1 MTCHMP
7 KQLIENMNHASATDH
22 RILRDR
28 SENLLTRDDVSQA
41 PSDELVYDSRPLGF
55 EDERADLRSLAL
67 AYPQVAGHYP
77 ELRQKGFA
85 ALQQAA
91 QGFPNDAEVQAT
103 YGLVLL
109 VVRPGERERA
119 GELLQRALDLGS
131 KSSEVRTKL
140 ANLRLQQGNVPVAID
155 LYKQTIL
162 VEPFYS
168 PAYLDLARAYLM
180 SDDIE
185 NARKILDRLLKIDPG
200 NDAAR
205 QAWFKLAPA
214 PDRHP

>member
-1 MTCHMP
+1 M
-7 KQLIENMNHASATDH
+7 
-22 RILRDR
+22 
-28 SENLLTRDDVSQA
+28 
-41 PSDELVYDSRPLGF
+41 
-55 EDERADLRSLAL
+55 
-67 AYPQVAGHYP
+67 
-77 ELRQKGFA
+77 
-85 ALQQAA
+85 
-91 QGFPNDAEVQAT
+91 
-103 YGLVLL
+103 
-109 VVRPGERERA
+109 
-119 GELLQRALDLGS
+119 
-131 KSSEVRTKL
+131 